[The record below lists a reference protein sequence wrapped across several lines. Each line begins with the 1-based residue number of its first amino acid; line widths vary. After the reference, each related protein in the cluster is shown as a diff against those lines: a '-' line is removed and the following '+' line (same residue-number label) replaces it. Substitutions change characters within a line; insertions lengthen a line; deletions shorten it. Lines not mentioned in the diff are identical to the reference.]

1 MLLSK
6 GEITPPCGTPCFPVD
21 RLLTCLLRPVSI
33 GPRFEIRF
41 KDRLQNELERTLD
54 HTITNCRNR
63 KNAYLTS
70 PVLRNLLLSHSHGLI
85 RFVDQFILYLF
96 QKTLPSA
103 FFDGR
108 KRNSVDSR
116 SPVITLRHQVGFLEC
131 FRFADMNV

>member
-1 MLLSK
+1 MVAPRPL
-6 GEITPPCGTPCFPVD
+6 F
-21 RLLTCLLRPVSI
+21 RPVSI
-33 GPRFEIRF
+33 RPRFEISF

-54 HTITNCRNR
+54 HTITNLRYR

-70 PVLRNLLLSHSHGLI
+70 TVLRNLLLSHSHGLI

-103 FFDGR
+103 FFDGP

-116 SPVITLRHQVGFLEC
+116 SPVITLRHQVGLFEC
-131 FRFADMNV
+131 FHFADMNV